1 MKHILIVED
10 YQIIRL
16 AIKILV
22 QELFPEVSVREVSTF
37 SSLLDEVANQ
47 PADLIILDIQIPQGE
62 GFDMI
67 ERIRTVQKNAPILIF
82 SALEERLYG
91 IHYLRAGA
99 NGFVSKNSGTEELGK
114 AIVDVMETG
123 RYVSPRIRTELLNQ
137 LGNNNYEADNPLLN
151 LSQREITIMDMLI
164 EGMWVKE
171 IASRLDVTESSVSTY
186 KARLFEK
193 LDVSTLVEMFQ
204 KVRYYKDQ
212 D

>member
-1 MKHILIVED
+1 
-10 YQIIRL
+10 
-16 AIKILV
+16 
-22 QELFPEVSVREVSTF
+22 
-37 SSLLDEVANQ
+37 
-47 PADLIILDIQIPQGE
+47 
-62 GFDMI
+62 MI

-123 RYVSPRIRTELLNQ
+123 RYVSPRIKTELLSQ
-137 LGNNNYEADNPLLN
+137 LDKNNYEADNPLLN

-186 KARLFEK
+186 KARIFEK
-193 LDVSTLVEMFQ
+193 LNVSTLVEMFQ